1 MPPSPLCWIN
11 ISDLTHSAINVLS
24 ELGEKATGTNTD
36 IILVKLDNCE
46 YVVTSTEQLLT
57 KAMAECY
64 RR

>member
-1 MPPSPLCWIN
+1 M
-11 ISDLTHSAINVLS
+11 DVLS